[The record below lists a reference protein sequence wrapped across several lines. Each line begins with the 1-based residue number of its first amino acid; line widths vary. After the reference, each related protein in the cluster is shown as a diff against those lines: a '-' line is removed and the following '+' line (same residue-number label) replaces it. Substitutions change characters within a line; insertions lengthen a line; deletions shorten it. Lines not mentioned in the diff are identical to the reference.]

1 MSYSDPFSPMVPR
14 RALELSEME
23 EVSPVTDLA
32 NNLGDTSFG
41 FTARRKLSLSEENSP
56 HPKKVLALDPQVMM
70 NSPIFD
76 TPTGSSIRLVK
87 TSLKCSAGGTPLTTQ
102 ATKRVNS
109 RRLCDSPNTNE
120 NLPPMEMQMQISPP
134 KNFVPSP
141 SKFTIN
147 KRVAGAKCRIPLED
161 QDTNSQDSGISF
173 IEDGKPSSQ
182 EFRFAQPSG
191 FAPRR
196 LTQDSPRRS
205 MASNLFSSSSS
216 ESNDDGFM
224 DFIMP
229 LQDDDNSM
237 LPPGLS
243 GLISEPII
251 NNPNTATSS
260 NHPQRPVFRR
270 CISENVVLSSVLNED
285 SVIGKRPAV
294 TNLDTPIVKRH
305 KPLGDLSAN
314 IQSPTRGT
322 LFDYGFKKLK
332 SPLMDEQHELQQS
345 PRLRH
350 SLQHSISADASLV
363 IPHRHKLKHSYSES
377 DHDMIK
383 SALARSIDEDLI
395 GDLTRPFAL
404 PITNGTHQDMKYIS
418 CETLAKLIK
427 GEFQNIIGSYEIIDC
442 RYPYEYDGGHIKG
455 AKNMYTRDQVMEHF
469 IHSKSKQMF
478 NLDGSAQP
486 EKRNIVIF
494 HCEFSSERGPTL
506 SRFLRSEDRASNC
519 YPNLNY
525 PEMYLLHGGYKAF
538 FTSHSDLCEPCAY
551 RKMVDCSKEE
561 LQHFR
566 TKSRTWS
573 GDNKGRALKRA
584 ALRLVI

>member
-1 MSYSDPFSPMVPR
+1 MSHPDSFSPMVPR
-14 RALELSEME
+14 RALEFTGKEY
-23 EVSPVTDLA
+23 VSPMTDLA

-41 FTARRKLSLSEENSP
+41 FSARRKLSLSEENSP
-56 HPKKVLALDPQVMM
+56 QPKKMLAVEQMVTSTFSETP
-70 NSPIFD
+70 NS
-76 TPTGSSIRLVK
+76 TNRLVK
-87 TSLKCSAGGTPLTTQ
+87 TSLKCSASGSPVASQ
-102 ATKRVNS
+102 VTKRVYP
-109 RRLCDSPNTNE
+109 RRLCDTTNTNE
-120 NLPPMEMQMQISPP
+120 NLPPVEMQMQISPA
-134 KNFVPSP
+134 KSFPSP
-141 SKFTIN
+141 SKFSVS
-147 KRVAGAKCRIPLED
+147 KRSAGVRSRMPLED

-173 IEDGKPSSQ
+173 SEDGKPSSQ

-196 LTQDSPRRS
+196 LTQESPRRN
-205 MASNLFSSSSS
+205 MASSLFSSSSS

-229 LQDDDNSM
+229 LQDDESM

-251 NNPNTATSS
+251 NNPNTVQLS
-260 NHPQRPVFRR
+260 HPQRPAFRR
-270 CISENVVLSSVLNED
+270 CISENIVLSPMIEE

-294 TNLDTPIVKRH
+294 TNLDTPTVKRH
-305 KPLGDLSAN
+305 KPLGEVTVQN
-314 IQSPTRGT
+314 IQTPARGT

-332 SPLMDEQHELQQS
+332 SPLRDEQHELQQS
-345 PRLRH
+345 PRLR
-350 SLQHSISADASLV
+350 HSISADASLV

-383 SALARSIDEDLI
+383 NALSRSLDENLI
-395 GDLTRPFAL
+395 GDFTRPFSL

-418 CETLAKLIK
+418 CETLAKLIN
-427 GEFQNIIGSYEIIDC
+427 GEFKDIIENYEIIDC
-442 RYPYEYDGGHIKG
+442 RYPYEYNGGHIKG

-469 IHSKSKQMF
+469 IHSKSKQML
-478 NLDGSAQP
+478 NEGVLTQS
-486 EKRNIVIF
+486 EKRKIVIF

-519 YPNLNY
+519 YPNLSY

-538 FTSHSDLCEPCAY
+538 FTSHSELCEPCAY

-566 TKSRTWS
+566 SKSRTWS
-573 GDNKGRALKRA
+573 GDNSKGRSLKRA